1 MVMKDNFISYITTR
15 KIGHYLIPPPL
26 QIMLIRKYC
35 QSNNI
40 LFSLPVEELIFE
52 NCFIELQGIIINNSK
67 IDGIIMPSIF
77 LLPNNSKKRKY
88 YFEKFKERKIQL
100 HFILESIIIDWKK
113 NSISEVETIILLNNL
128 IDRTQK
134 ETISSVK
141 YILNQDG

>member
-1 MVMKDNFISYITTR
+1 MKDNFISYITTR

-52 NCFIELQGIIINNSK
+52 NCFIELQSIINSNSI

-77 LLPNNSKKRKY
+77 LLPNTSEKRKY
-88 YFEKFKERKIQL
+88 YYKKFEERKIQL
-100 HFILESIIIDWKK
+100 HFILESIIIDWGE

-128 IDRTQK
+128 IDNSQK
-134 ETISSVK
+134 DTILSVNH
-141 YILNQDG
+141 ILNQDG